1 MKTYENDPAFK
12 KKLLEFSM
20 QTLGD
25 YLLDAEDTPV
35 HILFSQFAKETNLL
49 FAVAESCTGGLVSK
63 LITDVSGSS
72 QFFLGGVVAY
82 ANAIKEKVLGVDAG
96 IIADHGAVSA
106 EVAQAMAEGVSHIMG
121 ANLSLSI
128 TGIAGPEGG
137 SDDKPVGTVWMAKKS
152 NGQLEARLFH
162 FLPRREFVRG
172 AAAAVGLRWLMEDWL
187 HERWQK
193 KLASLVT

>member
-1 MKTYENDPAFK
+1 
-12 KKLLEFSM
+12 
-20 QTLGD
+20 
-25 YLLDAEDTPV
+25 
-35 HILFSQFAKETNLL
+35 
-49 FAVAESCTGGLVSK
+49 
-63 LITDVSGSS
+63 
-72 QFFLGGVVAY
+72 
-82 ANAIKEKVLGVDAG
+82 
-96 IIADHGAVSA
+96 
-106 EVAQAMAEGVSHIMG
+106 MAEGVSHIMG